1 MIPRIPP
8 LVSIVAAVCALLVV
22 PYYVFTGSSEW
33 ACAMVALAGL
43 NVMCAW
49 S

>member
-1 MIPRIPP
+1 VIPRIPP
-8 LVSIVAAVCALLVV
+8 LVHVITAICGLLVV
-22 PYYVFTGSSEW
+22 PYYVLNGSGEW
-33 ACAMVALAGL
+33 ACAMLALAGI